1 MFSGKRKPGRFLVT
15 RAVKWGS
22 LPPNNSQNFS
32 VVTSLKKDVLGHLT
46 TRFYVGMFDDAEI
59 GWVDARHVIEYQR
72 EVLAGDLLEISAG
85 VTRID
90 NKSMTVCYDMKNLGD
105 NETAATME
113 VVYVLFDLQ
122 ERHGIALTDELREM
136 AQKHLLETDR
146 ASFERE
152 NTLIFF
158 RVIPDG

>member
-1 MFSGKRKPGRFLVT
+1 
-15 RAVKWGS
+15 
-22 LPPNNSQNFS
+22 
-32 VVTSLKKDVLGHLT
+32 
-46 TRFYVGMFDDAEI
+46 
-59 GWVDARHVIEYQR
+59 
-72 EVLAGDLLEISAG
+72 
-85 VTRID
+85 
-90 NKSMTVCYDMKNLGD
+90 MKNLGD